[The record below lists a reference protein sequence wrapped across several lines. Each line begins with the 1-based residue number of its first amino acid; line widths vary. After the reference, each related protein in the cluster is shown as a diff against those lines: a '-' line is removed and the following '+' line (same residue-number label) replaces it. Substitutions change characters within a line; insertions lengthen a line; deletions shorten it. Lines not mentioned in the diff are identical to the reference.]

1 LSALD
6 HFDREFWP
14 YYPADDGSLRALASA
29 LAVMFEPVEQA
40 VRAIGDHSEMSQMLD
55 PTRCP
60 DYALHWLAQF
70 PGVRLVGD
78 SPDLWR
84 RQIMA
89 PSNWRRGS
97 VPYIKATVA
106 DTLLPPDSTG
116 TVIVLE
122 RQPGLWPSS
131 EDYAHY
137 SVLVF
142 DDEEGEFTQQVV
154 KDTCPSG
161 RIVEF
166 NAISHRTY
174 FSVESQFDTY
184 SSAETAYATYADAE
198 EGP

>member
-1 LSALD
+1 LSAID

-14 YYPADDGSLRALASA
+14 YYKADDGSLRALASA
-29 LAVMFEPVEQA
+29 LSIMFEPVEQA
-40 VRAIGDHSEMSQMLD
+40 VRAIGDETELSQLLD

-70 PGVRLVGD
+70 PGVQLVGND
-78 SPDLWR
+78 PDLWR

-97 VPYIKATVA
+97 VPYIKASVA

-116 TVIVLE
+116 T
-122 RQPGLWPSS
+122 
-131 EDYAHY
+131 
-137 SVLVF
+137 VLVF

-154 KDTCPSG
+154 ADTCPSG

-166 NAISHRTY
+166 HAISHRTY
-174 FSVESQFDTY
+174 FSVEGQFDTY
-184 SSAETAYATYADAE
+184 AAAEAAYATYADAE